1 MAQEKN
7 NRAQITS
14 LSHNSTEKAVL
25 ATVINNITLG
35 WFGHVTRV
43 AGRDSAAIFSDH
55 KNRAVFQAL
64 EDVYD
69 SNPHPSIP
77 AVIDRIATRYSGVID
92 NPEGFVSSL
101 QVHPSLTSVDQITS
115 SVEEL
120 VSLREMRKQVSGME
134 RIIQDMT
141 EKDVASTPN
150 DIATRMQHI
159 IDDTNVET
167 AAETFADIATDVLD
181 SPRPM
186 WNVKTGVSVID
197 KSLGGNGLESGCFT
211 IAAARPKV
219 GKTILMNSLIF
230 SVLQNGGIPLVLN
243 LETKKIEFFS
253 KIVARYIED
262 KEVGWGKIKS
272 YITQE
277 EMDYPLTLEQEKK
290 IQEGFEW
297 AKQQEWLVSFDKNMT
312 TQDIQAFVMKAKAL
326 YPHDAKI
333 VLFVD
338 YIQLQVQNSMREREE
353 IANLSRFYKK
363 LAGIMDISVF
373 SLAQLNREAGDS
385 KPKIHQLRGSGALE
399 QDADAILLLDRPFM
413 RKKDESSD
421 TEDHPPYL
429 LNIDASVSRLSEGG
443 EEGCFIDGASQ
454 FVCDMPSELTY
465 SSIEEDEEVI

>member
-1 MAQEKN
+1 MATSQPHAN
-7 NRAQITS
+7 IAS
-14 LSHNSTEKAVL
+14 LSHSSTEKAVL

-35 WFGHVTRV
+35 WFGHVTRI
-43 AGRDSAAIFSDH
+43 AGRDSAGIFADH

-69 SNPHPSIP
+69 SNPHPSVA

-92 NPEGFVSSL
+92 NPEGFIASL

-115 SVEEL
+115 SVGEL
-120 VSLREMRKQVSGME
+120 VSLREMRNQVTGME
-134 RIIQDMT
+134 RIIQDVA
-141 EKDVASTPN
+141 EKDVTPTPN
-150 DIATRMQHI
+150 DIATRMQKV
-159 IDDTNVET
+159 IDSTNVET
-167 AAETFADIATDVLD
+167 SAETFSDIAEDVLN

-186 WNVKTGVSVID
+186 WNVKTGVTVID
-197 KSLGGNGLESGCFT
+197 KALGGNGLESGCFT

-219 GKTILMNSLIF
+219 GKTILMNSLIY
-230 SVLQNGGIPLVLN
+230 SVLENGGIPLVLN
-243 LETKKIEFFS
+243 LETKKIEFFA
-253 KIVARYIED
+253 KMVARRIED
-262 KEVGWGKIKS
+262 EEVGWGKIKS

-277 EMDYPLTLEQEKK
+277 EMEYPLTLEQEKK

-297 AKQQEWLVSFDKNMT
+297 AKEQEWLVSFDKNMT

-399 QDADAILLLDRPFM
+399 QDADTILLLDRPYM
-413 RKKDESSD
+413 RA
-421 TEDHPPYL
+421 EDKTNTNEHPPFA
-429 LNIDASVSRLSEGG
+429 LNIDASTSRLSEGG
-443 EEGCFIDGASQ
+443 EDACFIDGASQ
-454 FVCDMPSELTY
+454 FVIDMPDELRQGM
-465 SSIEEDEEVI
+465 IEADEEVI

>member
-1 MAQEKN
+1 MAEREY
-7 NRAQITS
+7 RANINS

-25 ATVINNITLG
+25 STVINNISLG

-43 AGRDSAAIFSDH
+43 AGRDAANIFADH
-55 KNRAVFQAL
+55 KNRAVFQAM
-64 EDVYD
+64 EDVYN
-69 SNPHPSIP
+69 SNPHPSVAAI
-77 AVIDRIATRYSGVID
+77 IDRINSRYSGVID
-92 NPEGFVSSL
+92 NAEDFIATL
-101 QVHPSLTSVDQITS
+101 QLFPSLSSVDQITS

-120 VSLREMRKQVSGME
+120 ASLREMRKQVTGME
-134 RIIQDMT
+134 RIIHDMS
-141 EKDVASTPN
+141 KDDVASTPN
-150 DIATRMQHI
+150 DIATRMQKI

-167 AAETFADIATDVLD
+167 SAKTFADIANDVLN

-186 WNVKTGVSVID
+186 WNVKTGITVID
-197 KSLGGNGLESGCFT
+197 KALGGNGLESGCFT

-219 GKTILMNSLIF
+219 GKTILMNSLIY

-243 LETKKIEFFS
+243 LETKEIEFFAKMVS
-253 KIVARYIED
+253 RYIED
-262 KEVGWGKIKS
+262 SDVSWGRIKS

-277 EMDYPLTLEQEKK
+277 EMEYPLTREQEQK

-312 TQDIQAFVMKAKAL
+312 TQDIQAFVMKAKAM

-363 LAGIMDISVF
+363 LSGIMDISVF

-399 QDADAILLLDRPFM
+399 QDADTILLLDRPYM
-413 RKKDESSD
+413 RSEDKTS
-421 TEDHPPYL
+421 TEENPPYA
-429 LNIDASVSRLSEGG
+429 LNIDASTSRLSEGG
-443 EEGCFIDGASQ
+443 EDACFIDGASQ
-454 FVCDMPSELTY
+454 LVIDMPEHLRQGFVGA
-465 SSIEEDEEVI
+465 DEELI

>member
-1 MAQEKN
+1 MAERES
-7 NRAQITS
+7 RANINS

-25 ATVINNITLG
+25 STVINNISLG

-43 AGRDSAAIFSDH
+43 AGRDAENIFADH
-55 KNRAVFQAL
+55 KNRAVFQAM
-64 EDVYD
+64 EDVYN
-69 SNPHPSIP
+69 SNPHPSVAAI
-77 AVIDRIATRYSGVID
+77 IDRINSRYSGVID
-92 NPEGFVSSL
+92 NAEDFIATL
-101 QVHPSLTSVDQITS
+101 QLFPSLSSVDQITS

-120 VSLREMRKQVSGME
+120 ASLREMRKQVTGME
-134 RIIQDMT
+134 RIIHDMS
-141 EKDVASTPN
+141 KDDVASTPN
-150 DIATRMQHI
+150 DIATRMQKI
-159 IDDTNVET
+159 IDDTNVDT
-167 AAETFADIATDVLD
+167 SAKTFADIANDVLN

-186 WNVKTGVSVID
+186 WNVKTGITVID
-197 KSLGGNGLESGCFT
+197 KALGGNGLESGCFT

-219 GKTILMNSLIF
+219 GKTILMNSLIY

-243 LETKKIEFFS
+243 LETKEIEFFAKMVS
-253 KIVARYIED
+253 RYIED
-262 KEVGWGKIKS
+262 SDVSWGRIKS

-277 EMDYPLTLEQEKK
+277 EMEYPLTREQEQK

-312 TQDIQAFVMKAKAL
+312 TQDIQAFVMKAKAM

-363 LAGIMDISVF
+363 LSGIMDISVF

-399 QDADAILLLDRPFM
+399 QDADTILLLDRPYM
-413 RKKDESSD
+413 RSEDKTS
-421 TEDHPPYL
+421 TEENPPYA
-429 LNIDASVSRLSEGG
+429 LNIDASTSRLSEGG
-443 EEGCFIDGASQ
+443 EDACFIDGASQ
-454 FVCDMPSELTY
+454 LVIDMPEHLRQGFVGA
-465 SSIEEDEEVI
+465 DEELI